1 MTLYEV
7 EVRYRVAVTEED
19 EDTAKSKARSLV
31 AAGAAR
37 CLGTEIVG
45 YVKPAAEPEEP
56 DAAA

>member
-1 MTLYEV
+1 M
-7 EVRYRVAVTEED
+7 RYRVAVMEED

-45 YVKPAAEPEEP
+45 YVQPANDEGEEPE
-56 DAAA
+56 AA